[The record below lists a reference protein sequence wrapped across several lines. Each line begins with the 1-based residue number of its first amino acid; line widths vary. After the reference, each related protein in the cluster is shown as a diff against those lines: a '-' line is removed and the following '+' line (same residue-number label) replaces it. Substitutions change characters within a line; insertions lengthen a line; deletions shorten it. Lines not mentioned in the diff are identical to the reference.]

1 MAQRI
6 FIFIRPSKTGVLLLV
21 ALLLVTAVPVLAE
34 PAHGSGTT
42 GAYVTYMVKPGD
54 TLYSIAWRHRVNLG
68 ELARVNGLYN
78 PNLIYPCQLLY
89 IPSDHPG
96 IRITSPQAGSYVRS
110 PVTVT
115 GENDT
120 FEGQVAVRVLD
131 ANWRVIGQGMGIG
144 GGFGT
149 YAPFAVTV
157 PFTLTVEQWGL
168 VEAWWNNPQDGSE
181 IDTVSVPVCLSLGPP
196 APRTY
201 TVRRGD
207 NLFRIAL
214 RFGTTVKAIAE
225 ANRIPN
231 PNLIYV
237 GQVLLIP

>member
-1 MAQRI
+1 MAKRI
-6 FIFIRPSKTGVLLLV
+6 SI
-21 ALLLVTAVPVLAE
+21 ALLLAALLLLTAAPALAE

-54 TLYSIAWRHRVNLG
+54 TLYSISWRHRVNLW
-68 ELARVNGLYN
+68 ELAWVNGLYN
-78 PNLIYPCQLLY
+78 PNLIYPRQLLY

-96 IRITSPQAGSYVRS
+96 IRIASPRAGAYISS

-131 ANWRVIGQGMGIG
+131 ANWRVIGQGVGTG
-144 GGFGT
+144 GGWGT
-149 YAPFAVTV
+149 YARFAVTV

-168 VEAWWNNPQDGSE
+168 VEAWWDNPQDGSE
-181 IDTVSVPVCLSLGPP
+181 MDTVSVPVYLSPHPP

-214 RFGTTVKAIAE
+214 RFGTTVDAIAE
-225 ANRIPN
+225 ANGIPN